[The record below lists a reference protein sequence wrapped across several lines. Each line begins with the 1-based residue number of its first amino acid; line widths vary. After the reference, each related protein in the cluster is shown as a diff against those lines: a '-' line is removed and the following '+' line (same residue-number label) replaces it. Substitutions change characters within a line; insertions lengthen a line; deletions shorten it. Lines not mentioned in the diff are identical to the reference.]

1 MFGCQGSSNVVMQ
14 GLDRA
19 LDPNEDGDFS
29 DRANIINLSLG
40 SEFSPADDPD
50 SAMVDALAQQGILT
64 VTAAG
69 NANEFNGVGD
79 TYSDSGSPANA
90 ASSISVANANGTM
103 SVSDQLKIVSPENG
117 IPLILLTAP
126 LGTLSLLMVTIR
138 SISPSIRHLPISSP
152 AM

>member
-1 MFGCQGSSNVVMQ
+1 
-14 GLDRA
+14 
-19 LDPNEDGDFS
+19 
-29 DRANIINLSLG
+29 
-40 SEFSPADDPD
+40 
-50 SAMVDALAQQGILT
+50 MVDALAQQGILT

-117 IPLILLTAP
+117 IPLDFID
-126 LGTLSLLMVTIR
+126 GTFRDFKLLMVTIR